1 MRRAVG
7 VAQVAWVLYH
17 HWPMITL
24 RRWAATE
31 ATLRALVGYK
41 CPFARTIGHE
51 ANPLQVIP
59 VIKSPDSDLPI
70 ADPKHNRKVRISR
83 SWETCLIDSPPLDRL
98 WGLSLFPGE
107 RRRPESGQ
115 YTSAGNSHIHHSL

>member
-1 MRRAVG
+1 MGRAVG
-7 VAQVAWVLYH
+7 VAQVSWVLDH
-17 HWPMITL
+17 HWPVITL

-51 ANPLQVIP
+51 ANPVYVIP
-59 VIKSPDSDLPI
+59 VIKSPDIDLPI
-70 ADPKHNRKVRISR
+70 AGPKHSRNVPISR
-83 SWETCLIDSPPLDRL
+83 SWETCLKDSPPLNRR

-107 RRRPESGQ
+107 RRRTESG
-115 YTSAGNSHIHHSL
+115 